1 MSTGPTLIA
10 SVQRAF
16 RLLEA
21 VGAHETGAPAKQLAR
36 EAGPAVPAAEPGS
49 GGLDGVGERRH
60 AA

>member
-36 EAGPAVPAAEPGS
+36 EIGRAHV
-49 GGLDGVGERRH
+49 
-60 AA
+60 